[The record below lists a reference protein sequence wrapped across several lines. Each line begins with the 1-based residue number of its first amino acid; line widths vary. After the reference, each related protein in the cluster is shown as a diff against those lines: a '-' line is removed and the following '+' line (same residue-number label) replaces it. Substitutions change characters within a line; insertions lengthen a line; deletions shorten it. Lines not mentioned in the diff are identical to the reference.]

1 MPSDAAFYVV
11 AAFPAVSVAGF
22 GAAYAVLARVCRDR
36 ADNALARHAMWI
48 HLLLLTMPFAAAW
61 RDGLLRGGP
70 ADLGM
75 RLPDVGGLGSTVS
88 TVLAVPAAAAIGAGL
103 YGGELLAAAAARR
116 RRGGSAADTAPVDRA
131 RAAFDEERAFPSF
144 MTAAAAI
151 VLAEEYIWRGYL
163 TLYFSERMGFPVVWA
178 LVGASGLFGLHHAAL
193 GLRTCLAKMLHG
205 FAWCL
210 MLVATGS
217 LLPPVVSH
225 LVFQYAVWK
234 RAGRAADAVSRP
246 EARAR
251 RSRRPASPPR
261 R

>member
-1 MPSDAAFYVV
+1 MASDAAFYVV
-11 AAFPAVSVAGF
+11 AAFPVVSVAGF
-22 GAAYAVLARVCRDR
+22 GAAYVVLARGGRDR

-48 HLLLLTMPFAAAW
+48 HLLLLTIPFAAAW

-75 RLPDVGGLGSTVS
+75 RLPDVGVLGSTVS
-88 TVLAVPAAAAIGAGL
+88 TILAVPAAAATGAGL
-103 YGGELLAAAAARR
+103 YGAELLAAAAVRR
-116 RRGGSAADTAPVDRA
+116 RRGGSGAATAPVYRA
-131 RAAFDEERAFPSF
+131 RVALEERAFPSF

-163 TLYFSERMGFPVVWA
+163 TLYFSERMGLPVVWA

-193 GLRTCLAKMLHG
+193 GLRTCLAKMLQG

-225 LVFQYAVWK
+225 LAFQYAVWK
-234 RAGRAADAVSRP
+234 RAGRAADAVN
-246 EARAR
+246 
-251 RSRRPASPPR
+251 RPASSA
-261 R
+261 